1 MAGVVTAKVVIIDK
15 IEIVIAGVLVIV
27 EIIVVDIAAGN
38 VIVDAAG
45 NIAAKGKEK
54 RFFRSIGLAG
64 ILIGDVLKNL
74 CQSSMLWLVV
84 RFGFVQLS
92 PLMCKSA

>member
-27 EIIVVDIAAGN
+27 EIIIVDIAAGN

-74 CQSSMLWLVV
+74 LPVIDAVAGGQV
-84 RFGFVQLS
+84 RV
-92 PLMCKSA
+92 CTVIAR

>member
-1 MAGVVTAKVVIIDK
+1 MAGVITAKVVVIDE
-15 IEIVIAGVLVIV
+15 IEIVIAGILVIV

-45 NIAAKGKEK
+45 NITAKGKEK

-64 ILIGDVLKNL
+64 ILIGDILKNL
-74 CQSSMLWLVV
+74 LPVIDTVAGGQVGVCTVV
-84 RFGFVQLS
+84 SCCL
-92 PLMCKSA
+92 L